1 MTYPTRT
8 DLEAE
13 IKHYHTLI
21 RTAQKAVRLNQQIAI
36 AHALNANADK
46 KLLDNLILERNR
58 IARRLM
64 DEG

>member
-8 DLEAE
+8 DLQAE
-13 IKHYHTLI
+13 LKHYNSLI
-21 RTAQKAVRLNQQIAI
+21 CTAQKAVRLNQQIAI
-36 AHALNANADK
+36 AHALNANSDK
-46 KLLDNLILERNR
+46 KLLDDLILERDR